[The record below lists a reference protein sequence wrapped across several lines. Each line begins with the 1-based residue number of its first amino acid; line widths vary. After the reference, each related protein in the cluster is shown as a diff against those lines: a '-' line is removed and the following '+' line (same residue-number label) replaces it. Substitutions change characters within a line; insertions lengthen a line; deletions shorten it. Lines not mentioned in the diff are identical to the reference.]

1 MTSALNGEE
10 ITAWLGR
17 SPFVA
22 FMGLTLV
29 DLGADGLS
37 LGMDFRPEF
46 GRSPGSEPRWH
57 GGVVAALIDT
67 AGDFALIAMTGS
79 APPTVNFRV
88 DYLRPAVGARL
99 TATARI
105 RKAGRWIGF
114 VDVDVIDPDGRLV
127 AIGRAN
133 YAVVEGSSRNDVLP
147 Q

>member
-1 MTSALNGEE
+1 MTSALNREE
-10 ITAWLGR
+10 IVAWLGR

-29 DLGADGLS
+29 DLAADGPS
-37 LGMDFRPEF
+37 LAMDFRPEF
-46 GRSPGSEPRWH
+46 ARSSGSEPRWH

-67 AGDFALIAMTGS
+67 AGDFALIAITGK

-88 DYLRPAVGARL
+88 DYLRPAVGSRL

-105 RKAGRWIGF
+105 RKAGRQVGF
-114 VDVDVIDPDGRLV
+114 VDVDVLDPDGRLV

-133 YAVVEGSSRNDVLP
+133 YTVV
-147 Q
+147 